1 MLLITL
7 GDPLSVN
14 CEIISQLLVKQFNY
28 PVIVIG
34 SLFHWQHQTRSSLS
48 FNELPNLDDHLISSL
63 EVGYYFYDIAH
74 CYGKVYQR
82 SAELLTIEQRGV
94 LAIAGLTALQ
104 TINKQ
109 RRCVILTAPISKL
122 ACARAGFRYRGQTE
136 YFADLY
142 NCPTIMLLSCP
153 QLHVGLATNHLAI
166 KELPEAITKE
176 LLVSKITLLDKT
188 LQELLAITQ
197 PRLAVCGL
205 NPHCGEQG
213 LYGNEEQLSIVPAI
227 THCQQLGLKVTGP
240 LAGDTVFHTAING
253 LYDGVLAIYHDQ
265 GLAAI
270 KTFDFHQTV
279 NITGGLP
286 VLRLSPDHGPAADL
300 YQQQRADKR
309 SFARCLEL
317 ANNYLNEPR
326 ALKVK

>member
-1 MLLITL
+1 MLFVTL

-14 CEIISQLLVKQFNY
+14 CEIISQLLARKFSY

-34 SLFHWQHQTRSSLS
+34 SLFHWQHQTRSSLP
-48 FNELPNLDDHLISSL
+48 FTELPDFDNDLISSL
-63 EVGYYFYDIAH
+63 KVGYYFYDIA
-74 CYGKVYQR
+74 YYRGNVFQKA
-82 SAELLTIEQRGV
+82 AELLTVEQRGL
-94 LAIAGLTALQ
+94 LAIASLETLH
-104 TINKQ
+104 IIKKQ
-109 RRCVILTAPISKL
+109 RGSAILTAPISKRS
-122 ACARAGFRYRGQTE
+122 CVRAGFDFRGQTE

-153 QLHVGLATNHLAI
+153 QLHVGLATNHVAI
-166 KELPEAITKE
+166 KELPETLTEE
-176 LLVSKITLLDKT
+176 LLVTKITLLDKT
-188 LQELLAITQ
+188 LSELLAINQ

-213 LYGNEEQLSIVPAI
+213 LYGDEEQRLIVPAI
-227 THCQQLGLKVTGP
+227 KHCQQQGLKVTGP
-240 LAGDTVFHTAING
+240 LAGDTVFHMAING

-270 KTFDFHQTV
+270 KTFNFYQTV

-286 VLRLSPDHGPAADL
+286 ILRLSPDHGPAADL
-300 YQQQRADKR
+300 YQQQQADQR

-317 ANNYLNEPR
+317 ADNYILTHQ
-326 ALKVK
+326 